1 MSSLRLTWTPISSYH
16 MTYATVLGYVFEV
29 HASSVPLFGPPESYT
44 VMCRHLHVVDG
55 PQRTKIGEYG
65 SEDEGKLAAEAW
77 LGEQLQA
84 LGLGPQEAAV
94 PHESSRDDMFSLPAT
109 WKRFEPTSPMLGQ
122 EDGPEQW
129 LGTAF
134 VAGLAFMDALGPYIT
149 NNDDLGLITKNRD
162 GENTF
167 IIYNKRH
174 RHGVRLDK
182 EGDVEVFKV
191 MTGTLS
197 ALEKNE
203 GASILVARSELR
215 DQAKLVAKRYL
226 AN

>member
-1 MSSLRLTWTPISSYH
+1 MSPLRLTWTPIPSYH
-16 MTYATVLGYVFEV
+16 MTYAAVLGYVFEV
-29 HASSVPLFGPPESYT
+29 HSSLVPLLGPPESYT

-65 SEDEGKLAAEAW
+65 AEDEGKLAAEAW

-94 PHESSRDDMFSLPAT
+94 PREFDRESLSSPPAT
-109 WKRFEPTSPMLGQ
+109 WRRFEPTSPMLGQ
-122 EDGPEQW
+122 QDGPEQW

-134 VAGLAFMDALGPYIT
+134 VAGMAFMEALSPYLK
-149 NNDDLGLITKNRD
+149 NEDDLGLITENRE
-162 GENTF
+162 GQNVF
-167 IIYNKRH
+167 IIYNKKH

-182 EGDVEVFKV
+182 EGDVDVFKV
-191 MTGTLS
+191 MTGTLT

-203 GASILVARSELR
+203 GESILVARSELR